1 MSSFFNRI
9 EYLQARPLLRCLVVS
24 FLFVAAVEPAMSS
37 SGARGAFSGSWY
49 DPARDGEGFVLELS
63 KVPSGAVATIYWF
76 THRNENTY
84 WLIGSTEYVPAVFDD
99 VGLLEFDMLEVSGT
113 GFGRDFDPDELTQ
126 KPQGQLSIVFES
138 CNSAVAS
145 WSPESGSAELGTAS
159 LEYNLQRIALGLEG
173 VGCTQSFGQAN
184 SPWIITDDYD
194 IPLAQGAREKLR
206 TQYFELGQWN
216 VITAFTKER
225 FEEWR
230 YNNQVSGPGTYVID
244 AHKAGIGDFNG
255 DSAQDMMINWAT
267 FPHTLPRPPIS
278 PSILINEGGQLR
290 LSSSIWQ
297 GAPPARM
304 FSYKVGVADFN
315 GDDTD
320 DVVLGSFGI
329 IERLADGG
337 FNFIHERI
345 PLMVS
350 ENKKLVDYSDRIE
363 GQETSVLPTF
373 SFAHDLAVGDING
386 DGHIDFYQ
394 GRHIFTGDGSGRFSV
409 SQEPPA
415 RDGRGSEAYAMS
427 SAIGDLDGDGID
439 DLVIGLA
446 EDQSPDKAVSGWIL
460 LSDGA
465 TDITNAKRIEL
476 PEGRY
481 GLLNTK
487 HNSMVI
493 ADVTGDGR
501 KDILIGQTK
510 AQPYYEGRQLQLLA
524 NKGDGVFVDETE
536 LRLAEGIRPEAQGEG
551 ITFVMDINGDSYVD
565 IVDSSGGRPKDN
577 AILVNDGEGFY
588 ERLPTEEL
596 AIVQNYHLRG
606 FEDWE
611 GFEYGNSR
619 TMHIYPI
626 DLNGNGL
633 ASFVIQMDPPQ
644 DVSPG
649 DDEYDLSAVYV
660 INPIKAYK
668 PVRKQD

>member
-1 MSSFFNRI
+1 MSKSFDETSGMKRVGLVSLIILGFFCFAAADS
-9 EYLQARPLLRCLVVS
+9 ARS
-24 FLFVAAVEPAMSS
+24 ISD
-37 SGARGAFSGSWY
+37 ARGALSGSWY
-49 DPARDGEGFVLELS
+49 DPARDGEGFVLEFS
-63 KVPSGAVATIYWF
+63 EVPSGSVATVYWF
-76 THRNENTY
+76 THRNGKAY
-84 WLIGSTEYVPAVFDD
+84 WLIGSTEYAPNVFDE

-113 GFGRDFDPDELTQ
+113 GFGTNFDADELIQ
-126 KPQGQLSIVFES
+126 KPRGELSFVFEG

-145 WSPESGSAELGTAS
+145 WSPESGSVELGTDT
-159 LEYNLQRIALGLEG
+159 LEYKLQRIALGLEG
-173 VGCTQSFGQAN
+173 VECSQSFNQAN

-206 TQYFELGQWN
+206 TEHFELGQWN

-230 YNNQVSGPGTYVID
+230 YNNQVSGPGTYFID

-315 GDDTD
+315 GDETD

-337 FNFIHERI
+337 FNFIYERV

-373 SFAHDLAVGDING
+373 TFAHDLAVGDING

-394 GRHIFTGDGSGRFSV
+394 GRHIFTGDGTGRFSV

-415 RDGRGSEAYAMS
+415 RDGRGSETYAMS
-427 SAIGDLDGDGID
+427 SAIGDLDNDGID

-465 TDITNAKRIEL
+465 TELANAKRVEL

-481 GLLNTK
+481 GLVNTK

-510 AQPYYEGRQLQLLA
+510 AQPYYEGRQLQLLT
-524 NKGDGVFVDETE
+524 NKGDGVFVDETK

-551 ITFVMDINGDSYVD
+551 ITFVMDINGDGYVD

-588 ERLPTEEL
+588 ERLPTEQL

-649 DDEYDLSAVYV
+649 DDEYDLSSVYV
-660 INPIKAYK
+660 INPIKPYK
-668 PVRKQD
+668 PVLR